1 MPSLMLHASMK
12 AIKKSSSSNSL
23 GSFLSFIMGFES
35 HLKRP
40 WCCGRRILCALLTH
54 FSFSSSILFFS
65 QFIQKLLR
73 TSFIEKS
80 RWKNSFNSIIQIGSD
95 QIQERAEKRRKKYF
109 LSQCLILAI
118 DCVKS
123 HFCPSRH
130 SSLKS

>member
-12 AIKKSSSSNSL
+12 AIKKSSNSL

-54 FSFSSSILFFS
+54 FSFSSSILFS
-65 QFIQKLLR
+65 LLVYSKAIKNKFYR
-73 TSFIEKS
+73 EKQMEKFFQLYYS
-80 RWKNSFNSIIQIGSD
+80 NWKWWNPRERWK
-95 QIQERAEKRRKKYF
+95 KKKKKFF